1 MWDFNSMYLHAQG
14 YQAET
19 TNAAINQNLMQI
31 NAKNEKYLS
40 KIHATVHSNANQ

>member
-1 MWDFNSMYLHAQG
+1 MYLHSQG

-19 TNAAINQNLMQI
+19 TNAAINRNLI

-40 KIHATVHSNANQ
+40 TIHATVHSNANQ